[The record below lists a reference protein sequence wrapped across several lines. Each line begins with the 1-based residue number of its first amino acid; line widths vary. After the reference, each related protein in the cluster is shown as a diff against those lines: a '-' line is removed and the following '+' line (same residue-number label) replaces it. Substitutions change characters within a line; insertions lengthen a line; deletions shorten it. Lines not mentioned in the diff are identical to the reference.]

1 MSTGHRHHRAVCRAL
16 QCGHLQGSVLGT
28 IGWAP
33 QDCVSG
39 TVVSCVG
46 HYGMGIF
53 TAVFWA
59 LRCHVLGIMELG
71 PPVPCV
77 GHHSAVFWVL
87 QYGDL
92 QCHVLGIVVP

>member
-1 MSTGHRHHRAVCRAL
+1 MMPWCVGGAMVSAMVLWCVGAV
-16 QCGHLQGSVLGT
+16 VP
-28 IGWAP
+28 W
-33 QDCVSG
+33 
-39 TVVSCVG
+39 CVG

-77 GHHSAVFWVL
+77 GHHSGVFWVL

>member
-1 MSTGHRHHRAVCRAL
+1 M
-16 QCGHLQGSVLGT
+16 
-28 IGWAP
+28 
-33 QDCVSG
+33 SG
-39 TVVSCVG
+39 TVVLCVG

-92 QCHVLGIVVP
+92 QCHVLGIVVPCVGHCNMGTSSAICRALWCRVLA